1 MAGLQK
7 SHVSGIVNAS
17 QTGSIVFPSCDIQ
30 LSSKWL
36 LKKINKSLCSRN
48 KTDLLG
54 TGTALPEPAAPDLC
68 GWDPAEGN
76 RLKKKKKE
84 EKVK

>member
-7 SHVSGIVNAS
+7 CHVSSTLNAS
-17 QTGSIVFPSCDIQ
+17 QTGSTVLPSCDIQ
-30 LSSKWL
+30 PSSKWL
-36 LKKINKSLCSRN
+36 LKKIISLCSRN

-54 TGTALPEPAAPDLC
+54 TGTALPATAAPNLC